1 MTNSD
6 TAKSPSG
13 WPDAR
18 DFRQSVRRNAAIYAA
33 TIIFVLMTVTGYVVQ
48 RQYVATV
55 TRGVLEN
62 LHVQAQAFSST
73 SGKLYVSSNGPDVL
87 LLSNICNRIKSDNR
101 MVHWAGFTDSR
112 GVWIAHNDIRRVAA
126 GEEFQIV
133 NPIDV
138 LGMSRPGEQFEE
150 RGDDT
155 LIIAASIAEQDHR
168 LGTLVIASSTRAVKQ
183 ARLASLQTV
192 LIIMVAMLMFGIPV
206 TAIVVRRLLKPVETI
221 TAHLRQVSSDAPSW
235 DIPIT
240 GRDEFGYLAATLGA
254 LGRRLD
260 DARRE
265 LVEKERLSKELE
277 IAREIQLS
285 ILPRSVPS
293 DGRMICSVAYRSA
306 REVGGD
312 YYDFLPIDEHR
323 VGILVADVSGKSLP
337 GMLVMLMTRDIV
349 RSIVRTTGDPAEI
362 LALVN
367 AELQPNIRR
376 GTFVTMFLGVL
387 DRRTGDFEFAS
398 AGHNPLIRLR
408 ASDPAPE
415 VIKTRGYPLGMMTD
429 SVFRSRVERA
439 RLTLEPG
446 DWLIQFTDGI
456 NEGFNIRNEEYGMP
470 RFLGSLNSAAS
481 GAKDKFVEHVLR
493 AQEEFVGSA
502 DQQDDITLVAVHWSG
517 ARVIAAHPEKPEVV
531 NAG

>member
-1 MTNSD
+1 MTKSNPANVQSD
-6 TAKSPSG
+6 

-33 TIIFVLMTVTGYVVQ
+33 IIIFILMAVTGYVVQ

-55 TRGVLEN
+55 TRGVLES

-73 SGKLYVSSNGPDVL
+73 SGKLYVSSTGPDVL

-112 GVWIAHNDIRRVAA
+112 GAWIAHNDIRRVAA
-126 GEEFQIV
+126 GEQFQLV
-133 NPIDV
+133 SPIDV
-138 LGMSRPGEQFEE
+138 LGMSRPGEQFDQ

-155 LIIAASIAEQDHR
+155 LIIAASIVEQDHQ
-168 LGTLVIASSTRAVKQ
+168 LGTLVIASSTRAVKE
-183 ARLASLQTV
+183 ARLASIRTV
-192 LIIMVAMLMFGIPV
+192 LIIMVAMMMFGIPV
-206 TAIVVRRLLKPVETI
+206 TTTAVRRLLKPVATI
-221 TAHLRQVSSDAPSW
+221 TTHLRQVSSEAPSW

-254 LGRRLD
+254 LGKKLD
-260 DARRE
+260 DARRQ

-285 ILPRSVPS
+285 ILPRVVPS
-293 DGRMICSVAYRSA
+293 DDRMTCSVAYRSA

-323 VGILVADVSGKSLP
+323 IGILVADVSGKSLP

-349 RSIVRTTGDPAEI
+349 RSIARTATDPAEI

-367 AELQPNIRR
+367 AELQPNVRR
-376 GTFVTMFLGVL
+376 GTFVTMFLGVM
-387 DRRTGDFEFAS
+387 DRESGEFEFAS

-408 ASDPAPE
+408 AANPAPE
-415 VIKTRGYPLGMMTD
+415 VIKTKGYPLGMMTD
-429 SVFRSRVERA
+429 SVFRSRVESS
-439 RLTLEPG
+439 RLTLDPG

-456 NEGFNIRNEEYGMP
+456 NEGFNAQNEEYGMP
-470 RFLGSLNSAAS
+470 RFLRSLEKATT
-481 GAKDKFVEHVLR
+481 GPKETLVEHVLR
-493 AQEEFVGSA
+493 EQEAFVGKA

-517 ARVIAAHPEKPEVV
+517 MRVISARPAKPEVAH
-531 NAG
+531 AG